1 MLRSGLFQ
9 PRYQSWERET
19 SRFRLIESENA
30 LLFSLGTSRY
40 TCLVEKPREWLF
52 PYMGFV
58 GMRGLNGLF
67 FFRQLPFINYVNG
80 NCANRNG
87 HK

>member
-1 MLRSGLFQ
+1 MVRSGLIQ

-40 TCLVEKPREWLF
+40 TCLVEKPGEGLL
-52 PYMGFV
+52 PYMHELCRYAWPKGF
-58 GMRGLNGLF
+58 LF
-67 FFRQLPFINYVNG
+67 FFVN
-80 NCANRNG
+80 CPS
-87 HK
+87 